1 MRVLLPLALALL
13 AVMGWIWLT
22 GPGTKIFLALTGLAI
37 AGIVLVSSARLING
51 RSPAAETGNHAGPGQ
66 P

>member
-13 AVMGWIWLT
+13 AFMGWIWLT
-22 GPGTKIFLALTGLAI
+22 GPGTNIFLALTGLAVS
-37 AGIVLVSSARLING
+37 AVVLVGSARLING
-51 RSPAAETGNHAGPGQ
+51 RSPAAETGNHAGPSK